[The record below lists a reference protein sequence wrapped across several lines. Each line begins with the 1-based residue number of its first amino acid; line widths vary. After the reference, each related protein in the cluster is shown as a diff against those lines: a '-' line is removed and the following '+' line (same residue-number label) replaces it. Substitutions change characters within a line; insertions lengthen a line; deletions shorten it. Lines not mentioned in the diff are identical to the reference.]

1 MAIIYLLEQIRN
13 TKSEIRNKSEYR
25 NAENSKRVWI
35 ILVSDFGILAYFD
48 IRASNFTA
56 LFKKYSQRRQK
67 SRR

>member
-35 ILVSDFGILAYFD
+35 ILVSDFGIVSYFD

-56 LFKKYSQRRQK
+56 LFQRFSQRR
-67 SRR
+67 